1 MDGTADR
8 TRKIR
13 QIITQQSIETQT
25 DLVAALR
32 RGGIRVTQATVSR
45 DMKRLG
51 LVKIPSSNGRYRYAL
66 PGASPSPAPKAA
78 EHLRG
83 VFAEFVTGIEAALD
97 LILVKTDPGG
107 AQPVAQAIDDMRW
120 PEVAG
125 TVAGEDTILLVPRS
139 RRAVGPVRQRLQRLV
154 SR

>member
-13 QIITQQSIETQT
+13 EIITQQSIETQA

-32 RGGIRVTQATVSR
+32 RGGIRVTQATISR

-51 LVKIPSSNGRYRYAL
+51 LVKVPSSNGGYRYAL
-66 PGASPSPAPKAA
+66 PGASPSPAPEAA
-78 EHLRG
+78 EHLRS
-83 VFAEFVTGIEAALD
+83 VFAEFVTGIESALD
-97 LILVKTDPGG
+97 LILVKTEPGG

-120 PEVAG
+120 RDVAG

-139 RRAVGPVRQRLQRLV
+139 RRAVRAVHQRLHRLV
-154 SR
+154 PR